1 MRCHL
6 SLNNIR
12 EFRSSYLYSKAID
25 YVSLRRFNQIHQIMR
40 LIQLFLAALFLATS
54 LSLSAQNQPGT
65 PLVIRKAK
73 GKIVLDGQLNEQDWQ
88 AADVADD
95 WYKNFPVDT
104 AKAEFQTEARLTFD
118 DDFLYISFLCY
129 DDDTPDIISSLR
141 RDFEYDLNDNV
152 GFAIGPY
159 NDKQNGFFFVITPAG
174 VQMEGTVTGGGT
186 GDDSFNVFWDNK
198 WFSKVVRYE
207 DRWIAELAIPFKSFR
222 YRSDVQEWNIA
233 MDRWDLKRNTKSAW
247 IQTPIQF
254 ISASFPYSGQLVW
267 EDPIPKAKTNISFIP
282 FIAGQTSSDREVTP
296 VEQSSDFQAGFDAK
310 VAVTPSLNLDLTVNP
325 DFSQV
330 EVDQQVINLTR
341 FEFQFPE
348 RRQFF
353 LENNDLFSLAGYPG
367 ARPFF
372 SRRIGLARDSSGLFQ
387 QVPIAYGA
395 RLSGSL
401 NEKWRIGLMNMQTR
415 EKLEFGLP
423 AQNYTVAAVQRNF
436 WAQSSFTLSFVNK
449 ASLNVEVG
457 DSTRYFADGVFRSI
471 QTGDKDVLRPNTY
484 NRVIAADLEML
495 SKDAKWYHSSY
506 IGRSFDDFN
515 NRENLSGL
523 LFTRYRTRNVSVFVG
538 HNFVNEF
545 FNPEVGFAPGI
556 RVYPGQYTFF
566 GNAEYTFYPSNPKI
580 ISMGPSIDVSTTYLP
595 DGTNADRSLSLGYGF
610 AFSNASALGLSY
622 DRVFQQLT
630 IDFNPIDADQYTS
643 FLVGEEYN
651 WNAFSIE
658 YQSNPRKQFNYNL
671 AATYGGFY
679 NGTNLNLSGELNYRY
694 QPYLNVTLRFDY
706 NDLELPEDYGAEQ
719 LFLIGPRIDLTFTDQ
734 LFLTT
739 FVQYNNL
746 LDNINLNARFQWRYQ
761 PTSDIFL
768 VYTEN
773 YLPENLNSK
782 NRALVFKMTY
792 WLNL

>member
-1 MRCHL
+1 MRFL
-6 SLNNIR
+6 
-12 EFRSSYLYSKAID
+12 YL
-25 YVSLRRFNQIHQIMR
+25 
-40 LIQLFLAALFLATS
+40 LILATFLATPFS
-54 LSLSAQNQPGT
+54 FTGQNQAGT
-65 PLVIRKAK
+65 TLNIKKAQ
-73 GKIVLDGQLNEQDWQ
+73 GKILLDGQLNEPDWQ
-88 AADVADD
+88 EADVADN
-95 WYKNFPVDT
+95 WYQNFPVDT
-104 AKAEFQTEARLTFD
+104 AKAVFQTEARLTFD
-118 DDFLYISFLCY
+118 DDFLYASFVCY

-141 RDFEYDLNDNV
+141 RDFDYDLNDNV
-152 GFAIGPY
+152 GLVIGPY

-186 GDDSFNVFWDNK
+186 GGDSFSAFWDNK
-198 WFSKVVRYE
+198 WYSKVVRYE
-207 DRWIAELAIPFKSFR
+207 DRWVAELAIPFKSFR
-222 YRSDVQEWNIA
+222 YRSDISEWNIA
-233 MDRWDLKRNTKSAW
+233 MDRWDLKRNTKSSW

-267 EDPIPKAKTNISFIP
+267 NDPIPRAKTNISFIP
-282 FIAGQTSSDREVTP
+282 FVAGQVDRDRTVIP
-296 VEQSSDFQAGFDAK
+296 AEQSSGFQAGFDAK
-310 VAVTPSLNLDLTVNP
+310 IAVTPSLNLDLTVNP

-341 FEFQFPE
+341 FEFRFPE

-353 LENNDLFSLAGYPG
+353 LENSDLFSQVGFPS

-401 NEKWRIGLMNMQTR
+401 NQKWRIGLLNMQTR
-415 EKLEFGLP
+415 EKETFGLP

-449 ASLNVEVG
+449 ASLGINPS
-457 DSTRYFADGVFRSI
+457 DSTRFFADGVFRRI
-471 QTGDKDVLRPNTY
+471 QNGDKTELRPNTY
-484 NRVIAADLEML
+484 NRVVAADLEML

-506 IGRSFDDFN
+506 IGRSFDDFSS
-515 NRENLSGL
+515 RENLSGL
-523 LFTRYRTRNVSVFVG
+523 LFTRYQTRNVQVFG
-538 HNFVNEF
+538 GYNFINEF
-545 FNPEVGFAPGI
+545 FNPEAGFAPGI
-556 RVYPGQYTFF
+556 RVYPGQQSLFA
-566 GNAEYTFYPSNPKI
+566 NVAYTFYPSNEKI
-580 ISMGPSIDVSTTYLP
+580 IRMGPSLDFNSTFIP
-595 DGTNADRSLSLGYGF
+595 DGTNVDRSLSFEYGF
-610 AFSNASALGLSY
+610 SFSNASALNLAFNQ
-622 DRVFQQLT
+622 VFQRLT
-630 IDFNPIDADQYTS
+630 IDFNPIDASQYTS
-643 FLVGEEYN
+643 FLIGEAYS
-651 WNAFSIE
+651 WNTFSAE
-658 YQSNPRKQFNYNL
+658 YQSNPRRAFNYNI

-679 NGTNLNLSGELNYRY
+679 NGTNFNLSGELNYRY
-694 QPYLNVTLRFDY
+694 QPYFNVSMRFDY
-706 NDLELPEDYGAEQ
+706 NDVELPDNYGAER

-734 LFLTT
+734 VFLTT

-773 YLPENLNSK
+773 YLPERLFSK